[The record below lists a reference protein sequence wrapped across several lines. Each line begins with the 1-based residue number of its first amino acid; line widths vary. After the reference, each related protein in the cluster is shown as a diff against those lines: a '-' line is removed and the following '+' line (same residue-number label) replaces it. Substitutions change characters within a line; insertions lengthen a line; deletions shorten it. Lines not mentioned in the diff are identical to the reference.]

1 MDDFARTY
9 ALNGVNQRT
18 KERTVVFHAVPLD
31 MDDDNSESEFLE
43 IVFVLEAAIGGDE
56 NVTTAVGLEDQI
68 GIGQG
73 APLSFGDRH
82 DFVMRKC
89 LAQARVK
96 TFV

>member
-1 MDDFARTY
+1 MDDLARTY
-9 ALNGVNQRT
+9 AINRVNQRM
-18 KERTVVFHAVPLD
+18 KERAIVFHAVPLD
-31 MDDDNSESEFLE
+31 MDDDNPEREFLE
-43 IVFVLEAAIGGDE
+43 VVFVLEAAIGGDE
-56 NVTTAVGLEDQI
+56 NVTAAVGLADQV

-73 APLSFGDRH
+73 APLSFSDRH